1 MHRRDGGVGVIAE
14 SSLEVLKD
22 RRENLA
28 KVNYGR
34 FQWYTQWCEPVVV
47 ALYKGQVNLA
57 RNLLGVMENIIAAKE
72 LPTPDTQCLRYQFA
86 YMRFQL
92 HLTAKDRESAA
103 AELPDIEKQLTASCE
118 LPLAEQMRRRLL
130 LQLRINLDR
139 LNLKPLYSE
148 EFDQLFNE
156 ICPSEY
162 NTELWFYLSG
172 WAFRHCRAD
181 LLEQAYAFSVMQ
193 AQGFQV
199 NWNWQRV
206 NIMLK
211 LVRGDVTRD
220 DLIWLIDNVA
230 LEQHLRS
237 IKRDIWPRA
246 EEMGLVDRAMEL
258 RLQEREFELA
268 EVSPAR
274 IDQMLKPFIQKQQNS
289 LPPAASQAC

>member
-1 MHRRDGGVGVIAE
+1 MRRRDGGVGVIAE
-14 SSLEVLKD
+14 SGLEVLKE
-22 RRENLA
+22 RRENTA

-47 ALYKGQVNLA
+47 ALYKGQVSLA
-57 RNLLGVMENIIAAKE
+57 RNLLGVMENIINGKE
-72 LPTPDTQCLRYQFA
+72 LATPDTQCLRYQYA

-92 HLTAKDRESAA
+92 HLTAKDRKSASD
-103 AELPDIEKQLTASCE
+103 ELPFIEEQLTESCE

-139 LNLKPLYSE
+139 LHLKPLYSE
-148 EFDQLFNE
+148 EFDELFE
-156 ICPSEY
+156 SICPSEY
-162 NTELWFYLSG
+162 NTEMWFYLSG

-246 EEMGLVDRAMEL
+246 DEMGLVDRALEL

-274 IDQMLKPFIQKQQNS
+274 IDQMLKPFIQKQQSS